1 MFEGSA
7 ILIGKEMPTIN
18 NSKSRDGPLVYVCSP
33 FRGDTRNNIEKAKSY
48 SRFVVDHGAIPLTP
62 HLLLPQFMDEATERE
77 LAMEMDLFFLTKCD
91 QLWAFG
97 TERSD
102 GMKAEMAEAK
112 RLGIPIIFMEE

>member
-1 MFEGSA
+1 MQGPA
-7 ILIGKEMPTIN
+7 ILKRKEMPTIN
-18 NSKSRDGPLVYVCSP
+18 NSKSRDGPLVYVCSS
-33 FRGDTRNNIEKAKSY
+33 FRGDTRNNIKKAKSY

-77 LAMEMDLFFLTKCD
+77 LAMEMDLFFLSKCD